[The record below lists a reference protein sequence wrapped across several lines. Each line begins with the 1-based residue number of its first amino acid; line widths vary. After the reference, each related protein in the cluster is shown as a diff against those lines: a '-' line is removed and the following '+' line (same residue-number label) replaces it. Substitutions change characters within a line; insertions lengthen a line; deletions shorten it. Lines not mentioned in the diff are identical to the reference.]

1 VVSGWLPLLA
11 QTQAAIEAVEAA
23 LAAMCAED
31 LRSMEAEASPETEDD
46 STHIYREEPD
56 PEEEG

>member
-1 VVSGWLPLLA
+1 MRASLL
-11 QTQAAIEAVEAA
+11 EY
-23 LAAMCAED
+23 
-31 LRSMEAEASPETEDD
+31 LRSESSPETEDD

>member
-11 QTQAAIEAVEAA
+11 QTQAAIEAV

-46 STHIYREEPD
+46 STHIYREESD